1 MTARSCHPRPSGAAL
16 ARCARYVAALAIGL
30 IAGPVLGGAERVAY
44 PANYQ
49 TTFVNYN
56 QIERPDRKPAQVRFM
71 YATRD
76 AAAAAR
82 AEEPVPDGA
91 ILIMEDRAVKL
102 DTDGQ
107 PLRDADGRFIASD
120 KVLNVFVQQKSRG
133 WGEAYPAE
141 KRNGDWEYAWF
152 NADGSRREN
161 AKFDGCFAC
170 HQSRAGRD
178 FTFTFVK
185 WVKDG
190 KP

>member
-1 MTARSCHPRPSGAAL
+1 MMKISSRPECTRLVAFAVASL
-16 ARCARYVAALAIGL
+16 ASLHAY
-30 IAGPVLGGAERVAY
+30 AGPERIAY
-44 PANYQ
+44 PTEYQ

-56 QIERPDRKPAQVRFM
+56 QIERPDRKPPQIRFM

-76 AAAAAR
+76 AVAAAR
-82 AEEPVPDGA
+82 ANAPTPEGA

-102 DTDGQ
+102 SADGQ
-107 PLRDADGRFIASD
+107 PERDANGRFIASD
-120 KVLNVFVQQKSRG
+120 KVLNVFVQQKGRG
-133 WGEAYPAE
+133 WGEAYPPE

-178 FTFTFVK
+178 FTFTFIK
-185 WVKDG
+185 WVNDG